1 MPRTQ
6 PESIKVIIATTIIIT
21 INVIIYYCLLLL
33 LFLSLSPVLL
43 SLLLLLLCQLSLMLP
58 CRRNEKEYKADRAES
73 KVFLNWGW
81 VESDS
86 AGEKECQQVRKESKR
101 RRVSLWIDAYQP
113 TKPVLLGEHV
123 AQQKQKRICWTPGFS
138 NDVFLLHDSTGK
150 CPQPCTVCIVT
161 SYISVDEEQA
171 LELC

>member
-43 SLLLLLLCQLSLMLP
+43 SLLLLCQLSLMLP

-73 KVFLNWGW
+73 KVFLN
-81 VESDS
+81 
-86 AGEKECQQVRKESKR
+86 
-101 RRVSLWIDAYQP
+101 
-113 TKPVLLGEHV
+113 
-123 AQQKQKRICWTPGFS
+123 
-138 NDVFLLHDSTGK
+138 
-150 CPQPCTVCIVT
+150 
-161 SYISVDEEQA
+161 
-171 LELC
+171 